1 MDTIIIAAKDTF
13 SDTYIY
19 FTVMCIFNYIFCV
32 FTVALINTYEYLL
45 FQIDISDLNI
55 KIQKNEVHGVVSKL
69 YLFCNIIVDAN
80 LRISQAWRF
89 KFLIR
94 MTKNKYYMKDYDKN
108 NHLVLKV
115 QPAWLWVSIEVTCKK
130 QVRVLPHTRLIHGG
144 ANAQV
149 NFRRI

>member
-1 MDTIIIAAKDTF
+1 MEILAHIKLIMDTIIIAAKDTF

-69 YLFCNIIVDAN
+69 Y
-80 LRISQAWRF
+80 
-89 KFLIR
+89 
-94 MTKNKYYMKDYDKN
+94 
-108 NHLVLKV
+108 
-115 QPAWLWVSIEVTCKK
+115 
-130 QVRVLPHTRLIHGG
+130 
-144 ANAQV
+144 
-149 NFRRI
+149 